1 MLKNTPTRYGFVT
14 KLLHWTVFALIVY
27 QFVGANLMGRLGRN
41 GTVLGLNQDHFYNWH
56 KSIGLVVLG
65 VAVLRIAWRRTT
77 PLPEWCS
84 ALTPAERAITQR
96 LEAMLYALMFLLP
109 VTGYLFVMA
118 GGYGVRLFGV
128 HDLPNPIGKQP
139 VLALWAQGLHVL
151 LTHALVVVAA
161 WHVGLGLKKHV
172 YEGTR
177 FLYRMLPFTR
187 E

>member
-14 KLLHWTVFALIVY
+14 KLLHWSVFALIVY

-77 PLPEWCS
+77 PLPEWCP